1 MEDYMIVFND
11 KQYNCPMEMTI
22 ELIGGKWKAL
32 LLWNLSDGSLRFHEL
47 QKRFPGLTQKM
58 LTQQLRDMEQ
68 NGLINRRVYPVVP
81 SKVEYSLTEFG
92 RTLIPVLYAMNKWGN
107 DYITNSTSLDYQKEL
122 E

>member
-1 MEDYMIVFND
+1 MIIFNG

-68 NGLINRRVYPVVP
+68 NGLINRKVYPVVP
-81 SKVEYSLTEFG
+81 PKVEYSLTEFG
-92 RTLIPVLYAMNKWGN
+92 RTLMPVLYAMNKWGN
-107 DYITNSTSLDYQKEL
+107 EYINNSTFLDCQTEP